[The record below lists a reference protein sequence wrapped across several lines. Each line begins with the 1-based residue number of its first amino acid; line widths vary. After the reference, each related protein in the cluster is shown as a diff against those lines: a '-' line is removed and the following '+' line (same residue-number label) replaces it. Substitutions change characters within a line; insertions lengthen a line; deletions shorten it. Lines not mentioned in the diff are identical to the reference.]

1 MQSRNAD
8 TQRTSA
14 AKMKLLNAKN
24 TKQNIAAPLARSGK
38 SLMNA
43 VLLGNSPNDAH
54 ASLAELHNTDAT
66 NVIQSSDFDQG
77 SSDSLFAGLNGIT
90 TEQQHKLNSFDAIH
104 YFATSTI
111 AANDA
116 GGVL

>member
-1 MQSRNAD
+1 
-8 TQRTSA
+8 
-14 AKMKLLNAKN
+14 MKQLNAE
-24 TKQNIAAPLARSGK
+24 NIEQSIDAKLARSGK
-38 SLMNA
+38 SLIN
-43 VLLGNSPNDAH
+43 VVVLGNSPSVFRA
-54 ASLAELHNTDAT
+54 ASTESHNARVT
-66 NVIQSSDFDQG
+66 NVIEPSDFDQG

-90 TEQQHKLNSFDAIH
+90 TELQHNSNSFDVIH